1 MSIRGVS
8 STSLTKRGTETRY
21 VIPESLP
28 IPAWERNPAWPVLAE
43 PTIGQQ
49 KVVGLYA
56 VYPGDPN
63 GLGNYF
69 TINCQGNYS
78 VDHGNGVVVNVNSG
92 VTREYD
98 YDFNNA
104 FLYDATV
111 NFVSASNT
119 IERNSHGYVNGSGV
133 SFYRISQANGLSNGI
148 EYYVINAT
156 ANTFQVSDSVSG
168 AAIDLTQDGTGSLL
182 PYKIATVTI
191 EPQAGAN
198 LTSIDLSIRHSITTN
213 AYSTGWLDIAIRGS
227 QVTSL
232 TIGNLSNV
240 KHQVLE
246 RAKILELGAITS
258 FEYLFY
264 ECSRLEEVQID
275 ADTST
280 VTSTLR
286 MFGAGCASLTRA
298 PIFDMSGVLNASLMF
313 AACTSLQY
321 VPQYDTGS
329 VTDMSSMFSYCYK
342 LETIP
347 LLDTSNVTN
356 MISMFEA
363 CYALK
368 EIPPL
373 DTSSVTNMSLFVKF
387 CYALKKFPSLNTSL
401 VQAMDSMFYTCLAL
415 ESVPLLD
422 TSNVTSMQSMFYYCN
437 SLKSVPVFN
446 TPLLTDTFS
455 MFTNCYLLEE
465 APFINTSL
473 VTDTGYMF
481 AGCKGLKKVP
491 LFDMSSNTTMNS
503 MFADCSSL
511 EYIPHFNTQSVTDFS
526 YAFRYL
532 SIKEVPLL
540 DTSSAVFTI
549 GMFDGCDNL
558 ETVPQFNTSNVLDMS
573 SMFAN
578 CRALKSVPKL
588 DTSSAN
594 LTSMFSGCNSLA
606 EIPELD
612 AASTSSLSNTFRSC
626 SSLKRVA
633 LRNTGPHIS
642 STANTFNGCSSLEAA
657 PEIDTSA
664 VASVSDMFFGCNQLR
679 EIPAYNL
686 SGTITSSNMFSL
698 CNSLNRVKAYGFK
711 NSFSIDALLSRES
724 ILEIISNVGTVT
736 TSRSITFTGNPGTVS
751 SISKTLT
758 FTSGSTTI
766 SAADTSGLST
776 GMFVLSGTGTGITSG
791 GTFTGDVT
799 ANTFTRTN
807 HGLPNGTKISFG
819 SVGTITGLTTW
830 TIYYVVNATA
840 NTIQVSSTLGGSV
853 IDIAGTNAS
862 VNVRFP
868 SFITAINPNVS
879 VALSTPV
886 TSSTTTS
893 LTFSEIDASIARLR
907 NWTVTF

>member
-21 VIPESLP
+21 ALPPSLP
-28 IPAWERNPAWPVLAE
+28 VPVWERNPAWPVLAE
-43 PTIGQQ
+43 PGIGQQ

-92 VTREYD
+92 DTREYD
-98 YDFNNA
+98 YNFNNA
-104 FLYDATV
+104 SLYDATV
-111 NFVSASNT
+111 NFVSATNT
-119 IERNSHGYVNGSGV
+119 IERNSHGYANGSSV
-133 SFYRISQANGLSNGI
+133 SFYRISQANGLNEGI
-148 EYYVINAT
+148 EYYVINVT
-156 ANTFQVSDSVSG
+156 ANTFQVSESVNG

-191 EPQAGAN
+191 EPQIGDN
-198 LTSIDLSIRHSITTN
+198 LTTVNLSILHSITTN
-213 AYSTGWLDIAIRGS
+213 AYSTGWLDIAIRGAQIS
-227 QVTSL
+227 NLGIGSL
-232 TIGNLSNV
+232 TSV
-240 KHQVLE
+240 THQALE
-246 RAKILELGAITS
+246 RVKILELGGVIS
-258 FEYLFY
+258 FGYLFCK
-264 ECSRLEEVQID
+264 CSRLEEVQID

-280 VTSTLR
+280 VISTFGMFSSGCTSL
-286 MFGAGCASLTRA
+286 ARA
-298 PIFDMSGVLNASLMF
+298 PMFDMSSVFDASLMF
-313 AACTSLQY
+313 QNCTSLQY

-329 VTDMSSMFSYCYK
+329 VTNMSNMFAFCYK

-347 LLDTSNVTN
+347 LLNTPNVTN
-356 MISMFEA
+356 MASMFEA
-363 CYALK
+363 CYSLK

-373 DTSSVTNMSLFVKF
+373 DTSSVTDMSAFARF
-387 CYALKKFPSLNTSL
+387 CYALRTFPPLNTSL
-401 VQAMDSMFYTCLAL
+401 VQSMSAMFYECTAL
-415 ESVPLLD
+415 ESVRLLD
-422 TSNVTSMQSMFYYCN
+422 TSNVTNMSSMFYGCKV
-437 SLKSVPVFN
+437 LKSVPAFN
-446 TPLLTDTFS
+446 TPLLTDTS
-455 MFTNCYLLEE
+455 TMFANCSSLEE
-465 APFINTSL
+465 APFLDTSS
-473 VTDTGYMF
+473 VTDMSYMF
-481 AGCKGLKKVP
+481 SGCSGLKKVP
-491 LFDMSSNTTMNS
+491 LFDMLSSTTINS
-503 MFADCSSL
+503 MFASCSSL
-511 EYIPHFNTQSVTDFS
+511 EYVPHFNTQFVTDFS

-532 SIKEVPLL
+532 IIKEIPFLN
-540 DTSSAVFTI
+540 TSSATLMT
-549 GMFDGCDNL
+549 GMFQECASL
-558 ETVPQFNTSNVLDMS
+558 ETVPQFNTSNVTDMS
-573 SMFAN
+573 SMFLN
-578 CRALKSVPKL
+578 CKSLKSVPKL
-588 DTSSAN
+588 DTSNASI
-594 LTSMFSGCNSLA
+594 LSMFYGCSSLA

-642 STANTFNGCSSLEAA
+642 SAAGTFNGCSSLEAA

-664 VASVSDMFFGCNQLR
+664 AANVGDMFYGCNQLR

-686 SGTITSSNMFSL
+686 SATISSSNMFTL
-698 CNSLNRVKAYGFK
+698 CNSLNRVKAYDFK

-758 FTSGSTTI
+758 FTSGNTTI
-766 SAADTSGLST
+766 SVADTSGLST

-791 GTFTGDVT
+791 GTFTADVT

-807 HGLPNGTKISFG
+807 HGLSNGTKISFG
-819 SVGTITGLTTW
+819 SVGTVTGLTTW

-868 SFITAINPNVS
+868 SFITAISPNVS
-879 VALSTPV
+879 ITLSTPV
-886 TSSTTTS
+886 TGSTTAS
-893 LTFSEIDASIARLR
+893 LSFSEIDASIARLR
-907 NWTVTF
+907 NWTITF